1 MTLPRSHSTIRS
13 SSFCAT
19 RRRPFRLTRLP
30 LSLAFYVSSLLIR
43 WQAGLLFPG
52 AAALGSFRVDEGTN
66 TVMGDAVTD
75 TAQWYEA
82 SEWIGVH
89 FTPRSCLELSSMY
102 EATSSNRRWAMFHYD
117 VPLRDGR
124 TLNAYAINWPKIL
137 MVPRLSPWKGTA
149 TPRAWLLQSLS
160 QHRVPM
166 GTERKYLNT
175 VAFFDHSQELDMD
188 RKKKES
194 KGADKRNKKR
204 RA

>member
-1 MTLPRSHSTIRS
+1 
-13 SSFCAT
+13 
-19 RRRPFRLTRLP
+19 
-30 LSLAFYVSSLLIR
+30 
-43 WQAGLLFPG
+43 
-52 AAALGSFRVDEGTN
+52 VDEGTY

-75 TAQWYEA
+75 AAQWYEA

-102 EATSSNRRWAMFHYD
+102 EVASGNRRWAMFHYG

-149 TPRAWLLQSLS
+149 TPRAWLLKSLS
-160 QHRVPM
+160 LHRVPM
-166 GTERKYLNT
+166 GTERKYHNT
-175 VAFFDHSQELDMD
+175 VAFFDHSQELEMN

-194 KGADKRNKKR
+194 TGADKRNKKR
-204 RA
+204 RT